1 MKKQKQAD
9 EDCDNGIYPILKT
22 PNFYFPMADI
32 GKKFQVE
39 DTYNLIIK
47 DKDII
52 KKYNIYKKDRGIF
65 LMEYADIFWRAIH
78 EHGLDKK
85 YKDCWLVPIRISA
98 FGKELEV
105 DIDVLR
111 PVRSNKNRNSISGY
125 SKAKKGLLKLKRLS
139 P

>member
-9 EDCDNGIYPILKT
+9 KDYDNGIYPILKT

-52 KKYNIYKKDRGIF
+52 KKYKDYKKINEQMNGSGRSSF
-65 LMEYADIFWRAIH
+65 LKEYADIFWYAIH
-78 EHGLDKK
+78 EHGLDKT
-85 YKDCWLVPIRISA
+85 YKDCWLVPIRISE

-111 PVRSNKNRNSISGY
+111 PVSDNKNR
-125 SKAKKGLLKLKRLS
+125 KTK
-139 P
+139 